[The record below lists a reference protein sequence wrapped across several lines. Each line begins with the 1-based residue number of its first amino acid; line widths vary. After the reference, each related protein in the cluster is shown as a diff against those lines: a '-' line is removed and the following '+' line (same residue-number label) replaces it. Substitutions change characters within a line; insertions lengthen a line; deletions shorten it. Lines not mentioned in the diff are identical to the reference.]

1 MRESNVSSAETS
13 SAADHADPPPGPAPP
28 AARRQSLLQMPF
40 CADWLADGAWE
51 QLIADVD
58 WSSDGWRLAQTLA
71 AIAHQQESTGDR
83 TTAALL
89 RLLACL
95 ASMHLQV
102 GGDELLTPRYITPER
117 WSAGLRD
124 MDANDCAAVMA
135 IARTTQLTWIRARCA
150 EVVLASPH
158 AQGRERHA
166 LAALGADAYLQ
177 LVREA
182 EATTADVEIH
192 TVTHLRRALALGWPA
207 KKKDVAFQQ
216 QVWRSF
222 MALFR
227 RTLRGPFPGMADGY
241 VTELL
246 DRPSDHAR
254 EAAELLETTARAT
267 APTEDIDSEIQH
279 RLFSL
284 ARRLW
289 ESERELAR
297 ARAAGRHAAEALVSR
312 AGNVASAAVKA
323 AWLAQAIAELRRYH
337 GDAERVQR
345 LQSELADVRLRIADE
360 VGEIQLQVDV
370 RHIHEWAQEHVAS
383 ADYQLALL
391 KIAFAALDHPDPE
404 RERQRAIAEKR
415 GEFFGSFF
423 GSTHLDA
430 EGAPIRSQGPFDAN
444 DPVHVEAAAI
454 ERLCDERYPRVLAP
468 LIDIALRT
476 LSERFSS
483 AFDDVLSLVRYSPAT
498 PHGHAWQIA
507 RGLYAGLQ
515 FRWIDAAINLIP
527 MVEAFVRADLKRHG
541 IDTRVANELDGENER
556 SLTLL
561 LELDAQR
568 GILPAGMNFELKAL
582 MTHPAGANLRN
593 RYAHGL
599 MSDRELSSPAA
610 MAVWWLML
618 RIVLR
623 PFCELAEPK
632 QAMDGEA
639 GAT

>member
-1 MRESNVSSAETS
+1 MSSAKASPAPEYVGAPNT
-13 SAADHADPPPGPAPP
+13 APP
-28 AARRQSLLQMPF
+28 AARRRSLLQMPF

-51 QLIADVD
+51 QLLAEVD
-58 WSSDGWRLAQTLA
+58 WNSDGWRLAQTLA
-71 AIAHQQESTGDR
+71 TIAHQQESKGDII
-83 TTAALL
+83 TAALL
-89 RLLACL
+89 RLIACL

-124 MDANDCAAVMA
+124 MDANDFAAVTA
-135 IARTTQLTWIRARCA
+135 IARTTQVTWIRARCA
-150 EVVLASPH
+150 DVVLASPH

-166 LAALGADAYLQ
+166 LAALGAEAYLQ

-182 EATTADVEIH
+182 EATTADVEIS
-192 TVTHLRRALALGWPA
+192 TVNHLRRALALGWPA
-207 KKKDVAFQQ
+207 KKKDGAFQQ
-216 QVWRSF
+216 QVWSSF
-222 MALFR
+222 MVLFR
-227 RTLRGPFPGMADGY
+227 RTLRGPFPGMADRY

-254 EAAELLETTARAT
+254 EAAELLETTARGT
-267 APTEDIDSEIQH
+267 APNEDIDSEIQH
-279 RLFSL
+279 LLFSL

-289 ESERELAR
+289 DSEREPAR
-297 ARAAGRHAAEALVSR
+297 ARAAGRQAAEALIVR
-312 AGNVASAAVKA
+312 AGNVPSAVVKA
-323 AWLAQAIAELRRYH
+323 VWLAQAIAELRRYH
-337 GDAERVQR
+337 GAAERVQR

-360 VGEIQLQVDV
+360 LGENPRQVDV
-370 RHIHEWAQEHVAS
+370 KHIHKWVQEHVAS
-383 ADYQLALL
+383 ADYHLALL

-404 RERQRAIAEKR
+404 LERQQVIAEKR
-415 GEFFGSFF
+415 GEFFGSCF

-430 EGAPIRSQGPFDAN
+430 EGAPIRSQGAFDPN
-444 DPVHVEAAAI
+444 DPGHVEAAAI
-454 ERLCDERYPRVLAP
+454 ERLCDERYPCVLAP
-468 LIDIALRT
+468 LIDIALRK

-483 AFDDVLSLVRYSPAT
+483 AFDDVLSIVRYSPAT

-507 RGLYAGLQ
+507 RGLYAGIQ

-527 MVEAFVRADLKRHG
+527 MVEAVVRADLKRHG

-561 LELDAQR
+561 LELDAQL

-618 RIVLR
+618 RIVLK
-623 PFCELAEPK
+623 PFADLAEPRE
-632 QAMDGEA
+632 AIDGEA
-639 GAT
+639 GAA